1 MDTKTTLEE
10 MDRKALQEIRMPQH
24 QAEPQKKE
32 ERLFPALFITEDL
45 KAVVG
50 MDETLKGYMKDLK
63 ETGSTLSQTMEKTEK
78 LRADYTSLYGDMK
91 KQITSMQEWEAAFNK
106 ALETNSQRV
115 VTKLSQVHSCLQDRE
130 ERIIRQTEMTEQA
143 ASSVTKE
150 LIKMGRFLTQLEK
163 RQKKLLR
170 VVLIPASLLALLMV
184 ADIVLR
190 LIFR

>member
-10 MDRKALQEIRMPQH
+10 MDRKAQQEIRMPQH

-50 MDETLKGYMKDLK
+50 MGETLKGYMKDLEK
-63 ETGSTLSQTMEKTEK
+63 TDSTLSQTMEKTEK
-78 LRADYTSLYGDMK
+78 LQAYYTSLYGDME

-106 ALETNSQRV
+106 ALETSSQRV
-115 VTKLSQVHSCLQDRE
+115 VTKLSQVYSCLQDRE
-130 ERIIRQTEMTEQA
+130 ERIIRQTEMTEQS
-143 ASSVTKE
+143 ASSVIKE

-163 RQKKLLR
+163 RQKKLLLTI
-170 VVLIPASLLALLMV
+170 LIPASLLALLMV

-190 LIFR
+190 LIYR

>member
-10 MDRKALQEIRMPQH
+10 MDRKAQQEIKIPQH

-50 MDETLKGYMKDLK
+50 MDETLQGYMKDLK
-63 ETGSTLSQTMEKTEK
+63 ETDSILSQTMEKTEK
-78 LRADYTSLYGDMK
+78 LRADYTNLYGDMK

-184 ADIVLR
+184 VDIVMR

>member
-1 MDTKTTLEE
+1 MDTKETLEE
-10 MDRKALQEIRMPQH
+10 MDRKALQGIKIPQH

-63 ETGSTLSQTMEKTEK
+63 ETDSTLSQTMEKTEK

-91 KQITSMQEWEAAFNK
+91 KQINSMQKWEAAFNK

-130 ERIIRQTEMTEQA
+130 ERIIRQTEMTEQV

-163 RQKKLLR
+163 RQKKLLQ

-184 ADIVLR
+184 VDIVMR

>member
-10 MDRKALQEIRMPQH
+10 MDRKAQQEIRMPQH

-50 MDETLKGYMKDLK
+50 MDETLKGYMKDLEK
-63 ETGSTLSQTMEKTEK
+63 TDSTLSQTMEKTEK

>member
-1 MDTKTTLEE
+1 MDTRTTLED
-10 MDRKALQEIRMPQH
+10 MDRKALQEIKTPQH
-24 QAEPQKKE
+24 QTGPQKKE

-63 ETGSTLSQTMEKTEK
+63 ETDSTLSQTMEKTEK

-115 VTKLSQVHSCLQDRE
+115 VTKLTQVHSCLQDRE
-130 ERIIRQTEMTEQA
+130 ERIIRQTDMTEQA
-143 ASSVTKE
+143 ASLVTKE

-190 LIFR
+190 LIR

>member
-1 MDTKTTLEE
+1 MDTKETLEE
-10 MDRKALQEIRMPQH
+10 MDRKALQGIKIPQH

-63 ETGSTLSQTMEKTEK
+63 ETDSTLSQTMEKTEK

-91 KQITSMQEWEAAFNK
+91 KQITSMQKWEAAFNK

-130 ERIIRQTEMTEQA
+130 ERIIRQTEMTEQV

-163 RQKKLLR
+163 RQKKLLQ

-184 ADIVLR
+184 VDIVMR

>member
-10 MDRKALQEIRMPQH
+10 MDRKAQQEIKIPQH

-63 ETGSTLSQTMEKTEK
+63 ETDSTLSQTMEKIKK
-78 LRADYTSLYGDMK
+78 LRSDYTSLYGEMEQEILAVQMWGDTLHGVLETCTLDLMEK
-91 KQITSMQEWEAAFNK
+91 LDSMQ
-106 ALETNSQRV
+106 QR
-115 VTKLSQVHSCLQDRE
+115 LQDRE
-130 ERIIRQTEMTEQA
+130 QTIIYQTSETQRMI
-143 ASSVTKE
+143 SSLDKA
-150 LIKMGRFLTQLEK
+150 LTRMAKTLEAREK
-163 RQKKLLR
+163 AVRKLLR
-170 VVLIPASLLALLMV
+170 IALIPASLLALLMV

>member
-10 MDRKALQEIRMPQH
+10 MDRKAQQEIKIPQH

-63 ETGSTLSQTMEKTEK
+63 ETDSILSQTMEKTEK
-78 LRADYTSLYGDMK
+78 LRADYTNLYGDMK

-184 ADIVLR
+184 VDIVMR

>member
-1 MDTKTTLEE
+1 MGTKTTLEE
-10 MDRKALQEIRMPQH
+10 MDRKALSEIKIPEEQ
-24 QAEPQKKE
+24 QTEQ
-32 ERLFPALFITEDL
+32 ERLFPALYITTDL
-45 KAVVG
+45 KAIVG
-50 MDETLKGYMKDLK
+50 MDETLKGYMKDLGK
-63 ETGSTLSQTMEKTEK
+63 TNSTLSQTMEKTEK

-91 KQITSMQEWEAAFNK
+91 KQITSIQEWEAAFNK

-115 VTKLSQVHSCLQDRE
+115 VTKLSQVHNCLQDRE
-130 ERIIRQTEMTEQA
+130 ERILRQTEMTEQA

-184 ADIVLR
+184 VDIVLR
-190 LIFR
+190 IIFR

>member
-1 MDTKTTLEE
+1 MDTKTTLEA
-10 MDRKALQEIRMPQH
+10 MDKKAQQEIKIPQH

-63 ETGSTLSQTMEKTEK
+63 ETDSTLSQTMEKTEK

-130 ERIIRQTEMTEQA
+130 ERIIRQTEMTEQS
-143 ASSVTKE
+143 ASSVIKE
-150 LIKMGRFLTQLEK
+150 LNKMGRFLARLEK
-163 RQKKLLR
+163 RQKKLLLTI
-170 VVLIPASLLALLMV
+170 LIPASLLALLMV

-190 LIFR
+190 LIFH

>member
-10 MDRKALQEIRMPQH
+10 MDRKAQQEIKIPQH

-63 ETGSTLSQTMEKTEK
+63 ETDSSLSQTMEKTEE

>member
-10 MDRKALQEIRMPQH
+10 MDRKAQQEIKIPQH

-63 ETGSTLSQTMEKTEK
+63 ETDSSLSQTMEKTEE

-130 ERIIRQTEMTEQA
+130 ERIIRQTDMTEQA

-190 LIFR
+190 LIR

>member
-63 ETGSTLSQTMEKTEK
+63 ETDSTLSQTMEKTEK
-78 LRADYTSLYGDMK
+78 LRADYTNLYGDMK

-115 VTKLSQVHSCLQDRE
+115 VTKLSQVLSCLQDRE

-170 VVLIPASLLALLMV
+170 GVLIPASLLALLIV
-184 ADIVLR
+184 VDLVLR
-190 LIFR
+190 IIFR

>member
-63 ETGSTLSQTMEKTEK
+63 ETDSTLSQTMEKTEK

-115 VTKLSQVHSCLQDRE
+115 VTKLSQVLSCLQDRE

-170 VVLIPASLLALLMV
+170 GVLIPASLLALLIV
-184 ADIVLR
+184 VDLVLR
-190 LIFR
+190 IIFR

>member
-10 MDRKALQEIRMPQH
+10 MDRKAQQEIRMPQH

-63 ETGSTLSQTMEKTEK
+63 ETDSTLSQTMEKTEE

-91 KQITSMQEWEAAFNK
+91 KQITSIQEWEAAFNK

-115 VTKLSQVHSCLQDRE
+115 VTKLSQVHNCLQDRE
-130 ERIIRQTEMTEQA
+130 ERILRQTEMTEQA

-170 VVLIPASLLALLMV
+170 VVLIPASLLALLMM
-184 ADIVLR
+184 ADIVMR

>member
-10 MDRKALQEIRMPQH
+10 MDRKAQQEIRMPQH

-63 ETGSTLSQTMEKTEK
+63 ETDSSLSQTMEKTEE

>member
-10 MDRKALQEIRMPQH
+10 MDRKAQQEIKIPQH

-63 ETGSTLSQTMEKTEK
+63 ETDSILSQTMEKTEK

>member
-1 MDTKTTLEE
+1 MDTRTTLEE
-10 MDRKALQEIRMPQH
+10 MDRKALQEIRTPLH
-24 QAEPQKKE
+24 QAEPQKRE

-63 ETGSTLSQTMEKTEK
+63 ETDSRLSQTMEKTEK
-78 LRADYTSLYGDMK
+78 LRADYTNLYGDMK

-130 ERIIRQTEMTEQA
+130 DRIIRQTEMTEQS
-143 ASSVTKE
+143 ASSVIKE
-150 LIKMGRFLTQLEK
+150 LNKMGRFLARLEK
-163 RQKKLLR
+163 RQKKLLLTI
-170 VVLIPASLLALLMV
+170 LIPASLLALLMV

-190 LIFR
+190 LIFH

>member
-10 MDRKALQEIRMPQH
+10 MDRKAQQEIKIPQH

-63 ETGSTLSQTMEKTEK
+63 ETDSSLSQTMEKTEE

-115 VTKLSQVHSCLQDRE
+115 VTKLSQVHRCLQDRE

>member
-1 MDTKTTLEE
+1 MDTRTTLEE
-10 MDRKALQEIRMPQH
+10 MDRKALQEIRTPLH
-24 QAEPQKKE
+24 QAEPQKRE

-63 ETGSTLSQTMEKTEK
+63 ETDSRLSQTMEKTEK
-78 LRADYTSLYGDMK
+78 LRADYTNLYGDMK
-91 KQITSMQEWEAAFNK
+91 NQITSMQEWEAAFNK

-130 ERIIRQTEMTEQA
+130 ERIIRQTEMTEQS
-143 ASSVTKE
+143 ASSVIKE
-150 LIKMGRFLTQLEK
+150 LNKMGRFLARLEK
-163 RQKKLLR
+163 RQKKLLLT
-170 VVLIPASLLALLMV
+170 VLIPASLLALLMV

-190 LIFR
+190 LIFH

>member
-1 MDTKTTLEE
+1 MDTKNTLEE
-10 MDRKALQEIRMPQH
+10 MDRKAQQEIRMPQH

-63 ETGSTLSQTMEKTEK
+63 ETDSILSQTMEKTEK
-78 LRADYTSLYGDMK
+78 LRADYTNLYGDMK

-184 ADIVLR
+184 VDIVMR

>member
-130 ERIIRQTEMTEQA
+130 ERIIRQTEMTERA

>member
-10 MDRKALQEIRMPQH
+10 MDRKAQQEIKIPQQ
-24 QAEPQKKE
+24 QAEPLKKE

-50 MDETLKGYMKDLK
+50 MDETLKGYMKDLE
-63 ETGSTLSQTMEKTEK
+63 ETDSTLSQTMEKTEK
-78 LRADYTSLYGDMK
+78 LRADYTSLYGDME

-130 ERIIRQTEMTEQA
+130 ERMIRQTDMTEQA

-190 LIFR
+190 LIR

>member
-10 MDRKALQEIRMPQH
+10 MDRKAQQEIRMPQH

-50 MDETLKGYMKDLK
+50 MGETLKGYMKDLEK
-63 ETGSTLSQTMEKTEK
+63 TDSTLSQTMEKTEK
-78 LRADYTSLYGDMK
+78 LQAYYTSLYGDME

-170 VVLIPASLLALLMV
+170 VVLIPASLLAFLMV

>member
-1 MDTKTTLEE
+1 MDTKTTLEA
-10 MDRKALQEIRMPQH
+10 MDKKAQQEIKIPQH

-63 ETGSTLSQTMEKTEK
+63 ETDSTLSQTMEKTEK

-115 VTKLSQVHSCLQDRE
+115 VTKLSQVYSCLQDRE
-130 ERIIRQTEMTEQA
+130 ERIIRQTEMTEQS
-143 ASSVTKE
+143 ASSVIKE

-170 VVLIPASLLALLMV
+170 AALIPASLLALLMV
-184 ADIVLR
+184 ADIILR
-190 LIFR
+190 LTFR

>member
-1 MDTKTTLEE
+1 MDTKETLEE
-10 MDRKALQEIRMPQH
+10 MDRKALQGIKIPQH

-63 ETGSTLSQTMEKTEK
+63 ETDSTLSQTMEKTEK

-91 KQITSMQEWEAAFNK
+91 KQITSMQKWEAAFNK

-130 ERIIRQTEMTEQA
+130 ERIIRQTEMTEQV

-170 VVLIPASLLALLMV
+170 VVLIPASLLALLMM
-184 ADIVLR
+184 ADIVMR